1 MFACEMCGREFK
13 NRSGLSGHKRMIH
26 YSESTSEHST
36 RALGE
41 HSRSASAST
50 VQLLQE
56 RLEHH
61 DEVLG
66 NVLQR
71 LDQLLGSEVLHPQ
84 DSNCSG
90 CQEMRQEI
98 HQARVAGINEIAEIP
113 GVKDAVAFASSTER
127 WNEENPDHAIDK
139 NWASVPG
146 VRDLIENSQPK
157 LIHVTSGEESPPS
170 DGVIRVV
177 RAPEGDLLRGEMIKA
192 EVKRNAPAMIKAAAQ
207 QQVGGMMTTAE
218 VERKLGKKIYSR

>member
-26 YSESTSEHST
+26 SESTRQLGEHSGSTSEHST

-41 HSRSASAST
+41 HSRSAPAST

-56 RLEHH
+56 RLEQQ

-71 LDQLLGSEVLHPQ
+71 LDQLLASEVLHPHE
-84 DSNCSG
+84 SGCSG
-90 CQEMRQEI
+90 CQEMAQETLA
-98 HQARVAGINEIAEIP
+98 QGRVAGIEEIAEIP

-127 WNEENPDHAIDK
+127 WNEEHPDHAIDQ
-139 NWASVPG
+139 NWALVPG
-146 VRDLIENSQPK
+146 VRELMEGSRPVLIKITP
-157 LIHVTSGEESPPS
+157 TEESSP
-170 DGVIRVV
+170 VIRVV
-177 RAPEGDLLRGEMIKA
+177 PTPVGEIITQ
-192 EVKRNAPAMIKAAAQ
+192 N
-207 QQVGGMMTTAE
+207 
-218 VERKLGKKIYSR
+218 GKMQ

>member
-36 RALGE
+36 RVLGE
-41 HSRSASAST
+41 HSRSAPAST

-84 DSNCSG
+84 DSSCSG
-90 CQEMRQEI
+90 CQQMRQETQ
-98 HQARVAGINEIAEIP
+98 QARVDGINEVVEIP
-113 GVKDAVAFASSTER
+113 GVKEAVAFAKSTER
-127 WNEENPDHAIDK
+127 WNEEHPGREIDE

-146 VRDLIENSQPK
+146 VRDLIDNSRPN
-157 LIHVTSGEESPPS
+157 LIN
-170 DGVIRVV
+170 I
-177 RAPEGDLLRGEMIKA
+177 IKA
-192 EVKRNAPAMIKAAAQ
+192 EGPAADDRLISIPGTREDFKRNIDVMARQEIARQ
-207 QQVGGMMTTAE
+207 N
-218 VERKLGKKIYSR
+218 GKRNSA

>member
-41 HSRSASAST
+41 HSRSAQAST

-56 RLEHH
+56 RLEQH

-84 DSNCSG
+84 DSSCSG
-90 CQEMRQEI
+90 CQEMRQEG
-98 HQARVAGINEIAEIP
+98 RVAGIEEIAEIP

-127 WNEENPDHAIDK
+127 WNEKNPDHEIDK

-146 VRDLIENSQPK
+146 VQDLIENSRPK
-157 LIHVTSGEESPPS
+157 LIRITRAEESSPG
-170 DGVIRVV
+170 DGVIRFVTT
-177 RAPEGDLLRGEMIKA
+177 PEGDLNRKIDAMAREEIARQIAQNG
-192 EVKRNAPAMIKAAAQ
+192 KRNSA
-207 QQVGGMMTTAE
+207 
-218 VERKLGKKIYSR
+218 